1 MIHLYYTYINLYYT
15 ILQETTVTEL
25 VEMGFKIEKLF
36 LTIELVAKSWK
47 NDDEDKPE
55 RWPYSHVS
63 TFNSSVIIM
72 NLTPLISQNSM
83 GYGN

>member
-1 MIHLYYTYINLYYT
+1 
-15 ILQETTVTEL
+15 
-25 VEMGFKIEKLF
+25 MGFKIEKLF

-83 GYGN
+83 GYGNKVKNIQFLLGIFNLNHSFLLS